1 MIGERIKGLRL
12 ELGVTQKELGEK
24 IGVEKSTINKYELG
38 KIAIPYKKIEKIAA
52 ALETTPAYLMG
63 WEEEDK
69 TKDEIDREAQ
79 EMLDAYNRA
88 SPEIRA
94 AIQRILCTISTEAA
108 QVAFDGMRPD
118 K

>member
-12 ELGVTQKELGEK
+12 ELGITQKELGEK

-69 TKDEIDREAQ
+69 TKDEMDLEAQ
-79 EMLDAYNRA
+79 EMLDAYKRA

-94 AIQRILCTISTEAA
+94 AIQRILK
-108 QVAFDGMRPD
+108 D
-118 K
+118 